1 MNSLIFNLGQLVK
14 IGNDCYVIRDVK
26 VGEDGNTHYG
36 IINEKGE
43 MEYHL
48 AREIELPW

>member
-1 MNSLIFNLGQLVK
+1 MNSLIFDLGQL
-14 IGNDCYVIRDVK
+14 VK
-26 VGEDGNTHYG
+26 VGEDGNTQYG
-36 IINEKGE
+36 VINDKGE